1 MEKNEKKYRI
11 AGYDSMLAKQNPE
24 VADAIDAAGK
34 DKSNLCYECIKFAM
48 NTIGIYPRTRHEV
61 YEFLTIV
68 HTFNKYGIFPGASVT
83 DPKLK
88 EIDSKNDIYNNA
100 EASTASIKQITWSNP
115 DMEDEFI

>member
-1 MEKNEKKYRI
+1 MSDTKYRI

-68 HTFNKYGIFPGASVT
+68 HTFNKYGIFPGANVAE
-83 DPKLK
+83 PKLK
-88 EIDSKNDIYNNA
+88 EIDSKNDIHNDV
-100 EASTASIKQITWSNP
+100 EESTASIKQITWSNP
-115 DMEDEFI
+115 DMEEEFI